1 METALA
7 LLRTRTGSDYVFL
20 ARTCGIPEADGNIM
34 DAAVASEVQH
44 VVGQTDLVGIPLNRV
59 FLAGTASGLGFQSV
73 ALTSPAAQ
81 AASWHACL
89 PHALRRLNLQGTS
102 ALISVSPWA
111 QRCLPQATQVLR
123 AALGDDTAFV
133 GDDAIVASQHML
145 ASAPLAAA
153 ALRVSEE
160 AAADPHTAAAMRSAG
175 GPGASGWL
183 QVLVEPSHH
192 MTDAQCIIALRARL
206 HMDLPQC
213 SGRCQHQRPDGSICG
228 AELDAKGKHARSC
241 AVGGWLVRRH
251 DNGCAALAAWCEDMG
266 CTVHREVVFPN
277 STPDRPE
284 ARMDLV
290 IHAPHL
296 SEPVHVDV
304 TIVSALAQEA
314 MLAGAARRD
323 GAAAG
328 VAARRKRA
336 KYPHCNVLPFVVED
350 HGRFGEEALA
360 LVRSLAPVD
369 NTKRSPAIRRLYQTL
384 GSVLQR
390 HAADSVVSATTA
402 RRC

>member
-1 METALA
+1 M
-7 LLRTRTGSDYVFL
+7 
-20 ARTCGIPEADGNIM
+20 
-34 DAAVASEVQH
+34 
-44 VVGQTDLVGIPLNRV
+44 
-59 FLAGTASGLGFQSV
+59 
-73 ALTSPAAQ
+73 
-81 AASWHACL
+81 
-89 PHALRRLNLQGTS
+89 
-102 ALISVSPWA
+102 
-111 QRCLPQATQVLR
+111 
-123 AALGDDTAFV
+123 
-133 GDDAIVASQHML
+133 
-145 ASAPLAAA
+145 
-153 ALRVSEE
+153 
-160 AAADPHTAAAMRSAG
+160 
-175 GPGASGWL
+175 
-183 QVLVEPSHH
+183 LVEPSHH
-192 MTDAQCIIALRARL
+192 TTDAQFIIALRTRL

-266 CTVHREVVFPN
+266 CTVHREVVLPN
-277 STPDRPE
+277 STSDRPE

-390 HAADSVVSATTA
+390 YAADSMVSATTVH
-402 RRC
+402 RC